1 MAESHLVIGAGGG
14 IGGAV
19 CAALEARG
27 QVVLRVGRSAGR
39 WPALDLQ
46 EPSSIAA
53 LADAL
58 APAAS
63 ALDGIYL
70 CSGVLHAPGI
80 RPERRMADLDAAAFE
95 RVMRINALGPLQ
107 LLTALLPRLDR
118 QRPLRVAALSA
129 RVGSLSDNRLG
140 GWTSYRCSKAAL
152 NMGLR
157 NLAIELAR
165 SHPLAR
171 VTLFHPGTTDTAL
184 SKPFQHNVAPQALF
198 SPQRAA
204 AQFLDVLDQRP
215 DTREALFLDWA
226 GRPIAY

>member
-1 MAESHLVIGAGGG
+1 MAEAHLVIGAGGG

-107 LLTALLPRLDR
+107 LLAALLPRLDR

>member
-107 LLTALLPRLDR
+107 LLAALLPRLDR

>member
-1 MAESHLVIGAGGG
+1 MAEAPLVIGAGGG

-107 LLTALLPRLDR
+107 LLAALLPRLDR

-184 SKPFQHNVAPQALF
+184 SKPFQHNVAPEALF

-215 DTREALFLDWA
+215 DTREALFLDGA

>member
-107 LLTALLPRLDR
+107 LLAALLPRLDR

-184 SKPFQHNVAPQALF
+184 SKPFQHNVAPEALF

>member
-107 LLTALLPRLDR
+107 LLAALLPRLDR

-171 VTLFHPGTTDTAL
+171 VTLFHPGTTDPDL
-184 SKPFQHNVAPQALF
+184 SKPFQHNVAPEALF